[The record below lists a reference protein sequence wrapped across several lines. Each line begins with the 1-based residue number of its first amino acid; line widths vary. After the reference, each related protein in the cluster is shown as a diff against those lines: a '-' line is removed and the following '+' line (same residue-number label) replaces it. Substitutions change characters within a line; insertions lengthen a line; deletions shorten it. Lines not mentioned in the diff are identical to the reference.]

1 MKTKTLNFLRC
12 IHPLTDSEYCDSE
25 LKQRDELTLICKRC
39 GAEYSLRGGIP
50 RLIHSNISENPY
62 LKEEMIGAYYEMQF
76 APYILTGESQDR
88 LSYPQSEIVTR
99 SFEKNFYQSVTHLM
113 GKQNLTEDFY
123 QSLLELVRQEKLVTP
138 NTTVL
143 DIGCGLGRMTTE
155 MARFDDVDYAIGLD
169 SSAFMIEEATKLANS
184 QQSQIPIKLNLV
196 GGKTTSAKIG
206 LDWTVD
212 NCDFM
217 VGDAQQLALQEGA
230 FDLVLCLNVIDR
242 VPNPTKVI
250 EQIFRVLKSG
260 GYLIITDP
268 YDWENSPI
276 TREYWITDMAEFF
289 SHNSKWQQVQEV
301 DGIPFV
307 MRSTSRQIV
316 AYMNHCLIYR
326 KITEETQS

>member
-12 IHPLTDSEYCDSE
+12 IHPLSDGEYCEGE
-25 LKQRDELTLICKRC
+25 LKQRDELTLICKKC
-39 GAEYSLRGGIP
+39 GAEYSLRDGIP
-50 RLIHSNISENPY
+50 SLIHNNISENPY

-88 LSYPQSEIVTR
+88 LSYPQPEIVTR
-99 SFEKNFYQSVTHLM
+99 SFETDFYQCVTHLM
-113 GKQNLTEDFY
+113 GKPNLTEDFY
-123 QSLLELVRQEKLVTP
+123 QCLLELIRQEKLVTP

-143 DIGCGLGRMTTE
+143 DIGCGLGRMTLE
-155 MARFDDVDYAIGLD
+155 MARFDDVDHAIGLD
-169 SSAFMIEEATKLANS
+169 SSALMIEEATKLANS

-196 GGKTTSAKIG
+196 GGKTTNAKIG

-242 VPNPTKVI
+242 VPKPTKVI

-260 GYLIITDP
+260 GYLVITDP
-268 YDWENSPI
+268 YDWKKSPI
-276 TREYWITDMAEFF
+276 TQREYWITDMAELF

-326 KITEETQS
+326 KL